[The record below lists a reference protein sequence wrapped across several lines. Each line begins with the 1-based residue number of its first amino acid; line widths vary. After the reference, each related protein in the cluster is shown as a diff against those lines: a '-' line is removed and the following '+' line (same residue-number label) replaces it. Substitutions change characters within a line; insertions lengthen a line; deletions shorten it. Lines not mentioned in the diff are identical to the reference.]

1 MIIEIC
7 ATSLKSIINAQNAG
21 ANRIELCQEYLIGGI
36 TPSLT
41 FTLESIQNSRIP
53 INILIRPRG
62 GDFIFTDEE
71 FDIMIKSIHNF
82 KNYNINGF
90 VVGFL
95 NENNKLDP
103 NRLAQFRDITKGYE
117 LIFHRAFDYLNNQ
130 DESLELLIENK
141 FDRILCSGSTTD
153 SEQGIKRLI
162 YLKKR
167 SNERISI
174 MPGGGVNL
182 RNFNLFK
189 ASNFNEIHLS
199 AIDKN
204 ISLDSN
210 YDIIRQIVEMSK
222 QSVSYT
228 HLTLPTSDL
237 V

>member
-21 ANRIELCQEYLIGGI
+21 ANRIELCQEYLIGGV

-41 FTLESIQNSRIP
+41 FTLESIQNSLIP
-53 INILIRPRG
+53 INVLIRPRG

-71 FDIMIKSIHNF
+71 FDVMIKSIHNF

-95 NENNKLDP
+95 NENNKLDSD
-103 NRLAQFRDITKGYE
+103 RLAQFRDITKGYE

-153 SEQGIKRLI
+153 SEQGLKRLI

-189 ASNFNEIHLS
+189 TSNFNEIHLS

-222 QSVSYT
+222 Q
-228 HLTLPTSDL
+228 
-237 V
+237 

>member
-21 ANRIELCQEYLIGGI
+21 ANRIELCQEYLIGGV

-62 GDFIFTDEE
+62 GDFIFTEEE

-95 NENNKLDP
+95 NEKNKLDS
-103 NRLAQFRDITKGYE
+103 NRLAQFRDVTKGYE

-153 SEQGIKRLI
+153 SEQGLKKLI
-162 YLKKR
+162 YLKKIAK
-167 SNERISI
+167 NKISI

-189 ASNFNEIHLS
+189 ASHFNEIHLS

-222 QSVSYT
+222 Q
-228 HLTLPTSDL
+228 
-237 V
+237 

>member
-1 MIIEIC
+1 MIVEIC
-7 ATSLKSIINAQNAG
+7 ATSIKSIINAQDAG
-21 ANRIELCQEYLIGGI
+21 ADRIELCQEYLIGGV
-36 TPSLT
+36 TPSQT
-41 FTLESIQNSRIP
+41 FTYESIQNSRIP

-62 GDFIFTDEE
+62 GDFNFTDEE
-71 FDIMIKSIHNF
+71 FDIMIESIYNF
-82 KNYNINGF
+82 KNYNVNGF

-95 NENNKLDP
+95 NDKNKLDS
-103 NRLAQFRDITKGYE
+103 NRLAEFRNITKGYE

-153 SEQGIKRLI
+153 SEQGLKRLI
-162 YLKKR
+162 YLKKIAK
-167 SNERISI
+167 NKISI

-189 ASNFNEIHLS
+189 ASHFNEIHLS

-222 QSVSYT
+222 Q
-228 HLTLPTSDL
+228 
-237 V
+237 

>member
-21 ANRIELCQEYLIGGI
+21 ANRIELCQEYLIGGV

-62 GDFIFTDEE
+62 GDFIFTEEE

-95 NENNKLDP
+95 NEKNKLDS
-103 NRLAQFRDITKGYE
+103 NRLAQFRDVTKGYE

-153 SEQGIKRLI
+153 SEQGLKRLI
-162 YLKKR
+162 YLKKIAK
-167 SNERISI
+167 NKISI

-182 RNFNLFK
+182 RNFN
-189 ASNFNEIHLS
+189 
-199 AIDKN
+199 
-204 ISLDSN
+204 
-210 YDIIRQIVEMSK
+210 
-222 QSVSYT
+222 
-228 HLTLPTSDL
+228 
-237 V
+237 

>member
-95 NENNKLDP
+95 NENNKLDS

-153 SEQGIKRLI
+153 SEQGLKRLI

-189 ASNFNEIHLS
+189 TSNFNEIHLS

-222 QSVSYT
+222 Q
-228 HLTLPTSDL
+228 
-237 V
+237 